1 MYRNFFIVFL
11 IGLTFIIFEGT
22 SIAAPLQEQNQR
34 YGQGEDWSIRIGA
47 LGISMSAYEGSDDY
61 QLRGFPFIDI
71 TWRDTF
77 FLNTHKGLGAYV
89 WNRNECKLG
98 LAIGFIFGRDEDDSS
113 DLQGLGDVD
122 SGATANVLFVWAI
135 GDVVLDARYEQQ
147 ITGQD
152 TGFQVHLGLSYDLR
166 RIAEKTTLKT
176 SIKTTYASPD
186 YMEAYFSVS
195 PSQSTRSGILVYD
208 AASGFKSFGFQ
219 IMAIYR
225 LDLHWGIHAGA
236 GCDRLIGKAADSPVV
251 KDENQYR
258 VSIGLSHNF

>member
-11 IGLTFIIFEGT
+11 MGLTFIIFEGT
-22 SIAAPLQEQNQR
+22 SIAALLPGQDQH
-34 YGQGEDWSIRIGA
+34 YGQGDDWCIRIGA
-47 LGISMSAYEGSDDY
+47 LGIYKPAYEGSDDY

-77 FLNTHKGLGAYV
+77 FLNAHKGLGAYV

-98 LAIGFIFGRDEDDSS
+98 LAIGYIFGRDEDDSS
-113 DLQGLGDVD
+113 DLQGLGDID
-122 SGATANVLFVWAI
+122 SGATANVLFEWAI
-135 GDVVLDARYEQQ
+135 GDVALEARYEQQ

-152 TGFQVHLGLSYDLR
+152 TGFQVHLGLGYDL
-166 RIAEKTTLKT
+166 RIAEKTTLQS

-195 PSQSTRSGILVYD
+195 PSQSTRSGILVDD

-225 LDLHWGIHAGA
+225 LDQHWGIHAGA
-236 GCDRLIGKAADSPVV
+236 GYDRLIGEAADSPVV